1 MKKRIF
7 ATSLSL
13 IMFITIILCIPVTT
27 ACAASGITLTQA
39 KEIALKDAGL
49 DEKDV
54 TIAKA
59 KKEMDDGITQYEIK
73 FYYGTTEYD
82 YEINATTGEII
93 SFDQENESI
102 HAADNPKESLDDVNT
117 TGAPVVNGSIT
128 EDQALQIALADAGY
142 TTKDVTYSTVKKDY
156 DDGVEVYE
164 VEFRIGRY
172 EYNYD
177 IEISTGRILDFEID
191 D

>member
-59 KKEMDDGITQYEIK
+59 KKEIDDGITQYEIK

-164 VEFRIGRY
+164 VEFRVGRY

>member
-164 VEFRIGRY
+164 VEFRVGRY